1 MIKGW
6 GIGRRMETGVMGEGG
21 IEGIPISIFMFVFLV
36 GTRGGLEGDT
46 RGRFSYIGDDMEE
59 EFKGEEGIE
68 VGKVHI
74 IL

>member
-1 MIKGW
+1 
-6 GIGRRMETGVMGEGG
+6 MGEGG

-46 RGRFSYIGDDMEE
+46 RGRFSYIGNDMEE

-68 VGKVHI
+68 VGKGEGRFLMGIHMGFGFS
-74 IL
+74 